1 MNPTK
6 SAIGRALPYALIVLV
21 SGAFMPGSFAQE
33 KPAAAASA
41 SPALVPTADEMKQA
55 ESDRVVQL
63 NAFEVTTDIGA
74 YHEETSSMATK
85 VATNLKELSSSLQ
98 ILNSNSISDRNATS
112 LQDVYNYVIGIFQS
126 QGNTNGFSFRGFPN
140 TGTFTQNLEYDGLQG
155 GMFNHSAT
163 SAADVES
170 LEFLKGPNSVL
181 YGQMHPGGMMN
192 IVTKNPQAT
201 SEIRTRFYVS
211 TYGGRYNNFGDQT
224 SYGGTID
231 ATGPIDSGKHW
242 LYRVIFDA
250 ESNKPF
256 RKGDYDKQFQL
267 YPSLTYR
274 WGPGTYIRA
283 KVEYGQDVVETTAN
297 MTDALSQLWE
307 AE

>member
-170 LEFLKGPNSVL
+170 LEFLKGQLGPLRADAPRRHDEHRDEEPAGNL
-181 YGQMHPGGMMN
+181 
-192 IVTKNPQAT
+192 
-201 SEIRTRFYVS
+201 R
-211 TYGGRYNNFGDQT
+211 DQ
-224 SYGGTID
+224 
-231 ATGPIDSGKHW
+231 
-242 LYRVIFDA
+242 
-250 ESNKPF
+250 
-256 RKGDYDKQFQL
+256 
-267 YPSLTYR
+267 
-274 WGPGTYIRA
+274 
-283 KVEYGQDVVETTAN
+283 
-297 MTDALSQLWE
+297 DALLRFDLRWPVQQLRRPDE
-307 AE
+307 LRRHDRRHRADRLRQALAVPGDF